1 MDDVG
6 WRGRWVGHADRP
18 PRGEGR
24 RARAGGRRDSFAAR
38 CARAPRSIR
47 RRRRRS
53 PRPGRERDA
62 SPGTPPRAPR
72 SGAWVGSDSASRHTR
87 ARPGVVFSLDPRSRP
102 RVASIAE
109 TGATGATRSED
120 ETRSTARVQGTVRD
134 VPPGRGWRAAARR
147 QVNLGIAHCEPK
159 KIAFASVQSSQRRE
173 PRFIV
178 SLDRSLAPNGAN
190 AIRSSLR
197 TGRSRRVAG
206 KKWSTHHGLS
216 RSSAAAGP
224 RADRAPR
231 GGRGGAR
238 FDDAERGRRW
248 RASDASR
255 GRGRR
260 GAGVVDAR
268 DGVARAEA
276 RGGS

>member
-120 ETRSTARVQGTVRD
+120 ETRSTARVQGTFRD

-159 KIAFASVQSSQRRE
+159 TIVFASVQSASRASFYRFSRSVSRAKWRE
-173 PRFIV
+173 RHPLV
-178 SLDRSLAPNGAN
+178 APDRSFAKGRGEKVVDTP
-190 AIRSSLR
+190 RSVSIVGGGGTPRRPSPGRRTRRRPVRRCRARAAMARLR
-197 TGRSRRVAG
+197 RVPRSRTTR
-206 KKWSTHHGLS
+206 
-216 RSSAAAGP
+216 
-224 RADRAPR
+224 
-231 GGRGGAR
+231 
-238 FDDAERGRRW
+238 
-248 RASDASR
+248 SR
-255 GRGRR
+255 GR
-260 GAGVVDAR
+260 
-268 DGVARAEA
+268 
-276 RGGS
+276 

>member
-72 SGAWVGSDSASRHTR
+72 AGAWVGSDSASRHTR

-120 ETRSTARVQGTVRD
+120 ETRSTARVQGTFRD

-159 KIAFASVQSSQRRE
+159 TIAFASVQSASRASFYRFSRSVSRAKWRE
-173 PRFIV
+173 RHPLV
-178 SLDRSLAPNGAN
+178 APDRSFAKGRGEKVVDTPRVVSIVGGGGTPRRPSPARRTRRRPVRRCR
-190 AIRSSLR
+190 ARAAMARLR
-197 TGRSRRVAG
+197 RVPRSRTTR
-206 KKWSTHHGLS
+206 
-216 RSSAAAGP
+216 
-224 RADRAPR
+224 
-231 GGRGGAR
+231 
-238 FDDAERGRRW
+238 
-248 RASDASR
+248 SR
-255 GRGRR
+255 GR
-260 GAGVVDAR
+260 
-268 DGVARAEA
+268 
-276 RGGS
+276 

>member
-1 MDDVG
+1 M
-6 WRGRWVGHADRP
+6 GHADCP

-24 RARAGGRRDSFAAR
+24 RARAGRGG
-38 CARAPRSIR
+38 I
-47 RRRRRS
+47 RS
-53 PRPGRERDA
+53 PRDARAHLARSGGAVGGVHGLVANATHLRGRLRELPGRGHGLV
-62 SPGTPPRAPR
+62 P
-72 SGAWVGSDSASRHTR
+72 DSASRHTR

-109 TGATGATRSED
+109 TGATGATRSVD

-159 KIAFASVQSSQRRE
+159 KIAFALGPVSVASLV
-173 PRFIV
+173 FIV
-178 SLDRSLAPNGAN
+178 SRDGLSRQMA
-190 AIRSSLR
+190 R
-197 TGRSRRVAG
+197 TPSARRSRRSRGREEKVADTR
-206 KKWSTHHGLS
+206 WV
-216 RSSAAAGP
+216 RWSAAAGP
-224 RADRAPR
+224 RADRPSR

-255 GRGRR
+255 
-260 GAGVVDAR
+260 V
-268 DGVARAEA
+268 
-276 RGGS
+276 

>member
-6 WRGRWVGHADRP
+6 WSGRWVGHADRP

-47 RRRRRS
+47 WRRRRS

-102 RVASIAE
+102 RVESIAE

-120 ETRSTARVQGTVRD
+120 ETRSTARVQGTFRD

-159 KIAFASVQSSQRRE
+159 KIAFARSVQSASRASFYRFSRSVSRAKWRE
-173 PRFIV
+173 RHPLV
-178 SLDRSLAPNGAN
+178 APDRSFAKGRGEKVVDTP
-190 AIRSSLR
+190 RSVSIVGGGGTPRRPSPARRTRRRPVRRCRARAAMARLR
-197 TGRSRRVAG
+197 RVLRSRTTR
-206 KKWSTHHGLS
+206 
-216 RSSAAAGP
+216 
-224 RADRAPR
+224 
-231 GGRGGAR
+231 
-238 FDDAERGRRW
+238 
-248 RASDASR
+248 SR
-255 GRGRR
+255 GR
-260 GAGVVDAR
+260 
-268 DGVARAEA
+268 
-276 RGGS
+276 

>member
-1 MDDVG
+1 MARTV
-6 WRGRWVGHADRP
+6 VGHADRP
-18 PRGEGR
+18 PRGRGDARARGEEGFVR
-24 RARAGGRRDSFAAR
+24 RAMRARTSLDPAAPSEESTAWSRTRRIS
-38 CARAPRSIR
+38 
-47 RRRRRS
+47 
-53 PRPGRERDA
+53 GDA
-62 SPGTPPRAPR
+62 SASPR

-120 ETRSTARVQGTVRD
+120 ETRSTARVQGTFRD

-147 QVNLGIAHCEPK
+147 QVNLNRALRAENDRFRLGPVSV
-159 KIAFASVQSSQRRE
+159 ASLVLSFLSIGLSRQMARTPSARRSGPVVRE
-173 PRFIV
+173 GSRGK
-178 SLDRSLAPNGAN
+178 SGRHT
-190 AIRSSLR
+190 
-197 TGRSRRVAG
+197 TG
-206 KKWSTHHGLS
+206 KS

-268 DGVARAEA
+268 DGVARADA

>member
-1 MDDVG
+1 MWGGADGG
-6 WRGRWVGHADRP
+6 WVTPIAP
-18 PRGEGR
+18 
-24 RARAGGRRDSFAAR
+24 RAGGRRDSFAAR

-72 SGAWVGSDSASRHTR
+72 SGAWVGDSASRHTR

-120 ETRSTARVQGTVRD
+120 ETRSTARVQGTFRD

-159 KIAFASVQSSQRRE
+159 KIAFALGPVSVA
-173 PRFIV
+173 
-178 SLDRSLAPNGAN
+178 SLVLSFLS
-190 AIRSSLR
+190 I
-197 TGRSRRVAG
+197 
-206 KKWSTHHGLS
+206 GLS
-216 RSSAAAGP
+216 RQMARTPSARRSRPAVREGSRGKSGRHTTGKSRSVGGGGP